1 MGEGHLHHESAFDLA
16 LRLACEIF
24 RKSAG
29 AFWPKHN
36 LIPMRSNHTRET
48 SHFITWS
55 SLFTASPAKDA
66 APFIV
71 SQLTQD
77 IELS

>member
-1 MGEGHLHHESAFDLA
+1 MKLAAVISSFRQDVFASMGEGHLNHESAFDLA

-36 LIPMRSNHTRET
+36 LIPTRSNHTRET
-48 SHFITWS
+48 SHFIT
-55 SLFTASPAKDA
+55 LAC
-66 APFIV
+66 
-71 SQLTQD
+71 
-77 IELS
+77 

>member
-1 MGEGHLHHESAFDLA
+1 MREFSQV
-16 LRLACEIF
+16 C
-24 RKSAG
+24 

-36 LIPMRSNHTRET
+36 LIPTRSNHTRET
-48 SHFITWS
+48 SHFITS
-55 SLFTASPAKDA
+55 VLNTSPAKDA

-77 IELS
+77 IVSS